1 MVPEAAHNEGRKAG
15 GKSIGQPRL
24 PANDNGRALEE
35 APMSSSRLTG
45 PLRAAHTDP
54 QIARTQ
60 NRSASCARRPANN
73 RLDTSGQ
80 AMNTVESAL
89 PMEQPWPT

>member
-1 MVPEAAHNEGRKAG
+1 MKAG
-15 GKSIGQPRL
+15 RQEARALDNHDCQPTTT
-24 PANDNGRALEE
+24 AGALEE

-45 PLRAAHTDP
+45 PASAAHTDP